1 MALDVGSRLGHYIV
15 TAKIGEGGMGE
26 VFEASSRDSILPVF
40 NQSPCAGCE
49 VSCCKEYVV
58 QLNGHDIYRL
68 IASVELPLQK
78 YIELR
83 RSKDS
88 SAVLLKDSAEV
99 DFYELT
105 LAHGPRGCVFLEQ
118 KGKQLE
124 CGVHPSKPGV
134 CLGYPFSLS
143 RGKIIQ
149 ITEKLCPV
157 DWEIDGESERHVS
170 GVIRELQEEWCIYD
184 ELVSEWNSGSRL
196 DRSLSAFV
204 AFTVAWVKQLT
215 RLVPT
220 P

>member
-1 MALDVGSRLGHYIV
+1 MATTSTGCSRRWNDPYSSTSNSVAQKIV
-15 TAKIGEGGMGE
+15 
-26 VFEASSRDSILPVF
+26 P
-40 NQSPCAGCE
+40 
-49 VSCCKEYVV
+49 
-58 QLNGHDIYRL
+58 
-68 IASVELPLQK
+68 
-78 YIELR
+78 
-83 RSKDS
+83 RSYY
-88 SAVLLKDSAEV
+88 KDSAEV

-143 RGKIIQ
+143 RGKIVQ

-170 GVIRELQEEWCIYD
+170 GVIRELQEEWFVYD

-204 AFTVAWVKQLT
+204 AFTVAWVKQLA

>member
-1 MALDVGSRLGHYIV
+1 MSLSPGTTLGPYHV

-26 VFEASSRDSILPVF
+26 VFEAFSRDSILPVF

-88 SAVLLKDSAEV
+88 SAVLLEDSGDV

-105 LAHGPRGCVFLEQ
+105 LAHGP
-118 KGKQLE
+118 
-124 CGVHPSKPGV
+124 PWV
-134 CLGYPFSLS
+134 CLPGAE
-143 RGKIIQ
+143 G
-149 ITEKLCPV
+149 
-157 DWEIDGESERHVS
+157 
-170 GVIRELQEEWCIYD
+170 
-184 ELVSEWNSGSRL
+184 
-196 DRSLSAFV
+196 
-204 AFTVAWVKQLT
+204 
-215 RLVPT
+215 
-220 P
+220 

>member
-1 MALDVGSRLGHYIV
+1 MRPHPPITHAESSR
-15 TAKIGEGGMGE
+15 E
-26 VFEASSRDSILPVF
+26 VRGASSREHILPVF

-68 IASVELPLQK
+68 STSVELPLRK

-83 RSKDS
+83 RSKDRCG
-88 SAVLLKDSAEV
+88 VLIKDSAEV

-105 LAHGPRGCVFLEQ
+105 LAHGPRGCIFLEQ

-134 CLGYPFSLS
+134 CLGYPFARS
-143 RGKIIQ
+143 RGTIVQ
-149 ITEKLCPV
+149 IPEKLCPV
-157 DWEIDGESERHVS
+157 DWEIDREVERQVS
-170 GVIRELQEEWCIYD
+170 SVIREFHEEWFVYE
-184 ELVSEWNSGSRL
+184 ELVGDWNSGSRL

-204 AFTVAWVKQLT
+204 TFAVAWVKQLIT
-215 RLVPT
+215 RQLDQPRFSS
-220 P
+220 